1 MAFVTRCR
9 ACRLV
14 FSLVLI
20 SGCAY
25 GVSGTQGVSR
35 PEKIRT
41 LQRIAIA
48 PFRYSSDW
56 TGLFR
61 DIYRR
66 AGLKVPEGR
75 KIESIEGTFLIRDAI
90 AAKGYEAVALRGEW
104 KGGALGDSPRPGGK
118 VPKALLRSLRDAGAG
133 AVMLAGGGRRCG
145 DVDSCAATVRVLL
158 LDVGT
163 GEELWRSEGRAATV
177 LSQGDE
183 MRAAVQGAFAAFPDK
198 ASRSR

>member
-1 MAFVTRCR
+1 MARVTRGL
-9 ACRLV
+9 ACWV
-14 FSLVLI
+14 FSLVLL

-25 GVSGTQGVSR
+25 GVSGTQGVAR

-41 LQRIAIA
+41 LRRIAVA
-48 PFRYSSDW
+48 PFRYASDW

-66 AGLKVPEGR
+66 AGLKVPAGR
-75 KIESIEGTFLIRDAI
+75 KVESMEGTFLIRDAI

-104 KGGALGDSPRPGGK
+104 RRGAADELLRPGRRA
-118 VPKALLRSLRDAGAG
+118 PQALLRALGGAG
-133 AVMLAGGGRRCG
+133 AVVLAGGRRRCR

-163 GEELWRSEGRAATV
+163 GEELWRSEVRAATV
-177 LSQGDE
+177 FSQGDE
-183 MRAAVQGAFAAFPDK
+183 MRAAVRGAFAAFPER
-198 ASRSR
+198 ASRAR